1 MIRYVTKN
9 IVVSGIRR
17 ECEVQIAYAIGVAE
31 PVSLYVDTFGTGRVQ
46 EQCIE
51 TAARVLFDLTPGAI
65 IATLALARPIYRNTA
80 TYGHFGRAQFPWEQ
94 TDRADAIRQAV
105 A

>member
-1 MIRYVTKN
+1 MAG
-9 IVVSGIRR
+9 SSQGS
-17 ECEVQIAYAIGVAE
+17 AG
-31 PVSLYVDTFGTGRVQ
+31 GRM
-46 EQCIE
+46 
-51 TAARVLFDLTPGAI
+51 LGAI

>member
-1 MIRYVTKN
+1 M
-9 IVVSGIRR
+9 
-17 ECEVQIAYAIGVAE
+17 
-31 PVSLYVDTFGTGRVQ
+31 L
-46 EQCIE
+46 
-51 TAARVLFDLTPGAI
+51 GAI

-94 TDRADAIRQAV
+94 TDRADPIRQAV

>member
-51 TAARVLFDLTPGAI
+51 TAARVLFDLTPG
-65 IATLALARPIYRNTA
+65 LSSPPSPSRGPYTA
-80 TYGHFGRAQFPWEQ
+80 TRPPMGTLDAQFPWEQ
-94 TDRADAIRQAV
+94 TDRADAILQAV